1 MEDLEVPSFWET
13 SMWWRHFFLVYHH
26 FFPDNMAIKVTNFGS
41 MPHFQTAIWHDQ
53 QLDFVFQDFAKL
65 NNLFLTQPS
74 VGSPL

>member
-1 MEDLEVPSFWET
+1 
-13 SMWWRHFFLVYHH
+13 
-26 FFPDNMAIKVTNFGS
+26 MAIKVINFGS